1 MSVRSS
7 QKPGSQTTGTIDF
20 KEEFVNSPAALA
32 ANHDDTVNHI
42 LSRLDQLQSKIVGQ
56 SANDASSSVTLGS
69 SASNNSSNNV
79 NSKVAAVRKSATEG
93 GAGDLH
99 SRLSALENIH
109 EDSLRRLSVKLDGL
123 EKQLSTNKEAEVLMG
138 RIASKFGA
146 IESQLNNNKEAE
158 ALMGRIS
165 SKFTQ
170 LESRLK
176 STAELHD
183 RVSDLE
189 SRVGSH
195 SRLSE
200 RLSTLES
207 RVKSDLHSRVCELE
221 SRLEPDPEQ
230 ERILARIN
238 SKLDILERNA
248 AAKRNGASLMSEEPR
263 LSADYSSRRSMDGE
277 RKLGAEGEGG
287 PDRVKYLQ
295 ERIGK
300 LKELRAKYEQE
311 E

>member
-56 SANDASSSVTLGS
+56 SDASSSVTLGS

-93 GAGDLH
+93 GAGDIH
-99 SRLSALENIH
+99 SRLSALENVH

-248 AAKRNGASLMSEEPR
+248 AAKRNMSEEPR

>member
-7 QKPGSQTTGTIDF
+7 QKPGSQSTGTIDF
-20 KEEFVNSPAALA
+20 KEEFVNSPAALV
-32 ANHDDTVNHI
+32 ANHDETVNHI

-56 SANDASSSVTLGS
+56 SVNDASSSVTLGS
-69 SASNNSSNNV
+69 SASNSSSNV

-93 GAGDLH
+93 GAVDLH

-138 RIASKFGA
+138 RIASKFGT

-248 AAKRNGASLMSEEPR
+248 TAKRNGASLMSEEPR
-263 LSADYSSRRSMDGE
+263 LSTDYSSRRSMDGE
-277 RKLGAEGEGG
+277 RKLGAEGGDPE
-287 PDRVKYLQ
+287 RVKYLH

-300 LKELRAKYEQE
+300 LKELRAKYEHE
-311 E
+311 DM

>member
-1 MSVRSS
+1 MSVRAS

-32 ANHDDTVNHI
+32 ANHDETVNHI

-69 SASNNSSNNV
+69 SASNNV

-93 GAGDLH
+93 GAVDLH

-146 IESQLNNNKEAE
+146 IESQLNDNKEAE

-200 RLSTLES
+200 RLSSLES

-263 LSADYSSRRSMDGE
+263 RSTDYSSRRSMDGE
-277 RKLGAEGEGG
+277 RTLGTEGG
-287 PDRVKYLQ
+287 GDPERVKYLQ